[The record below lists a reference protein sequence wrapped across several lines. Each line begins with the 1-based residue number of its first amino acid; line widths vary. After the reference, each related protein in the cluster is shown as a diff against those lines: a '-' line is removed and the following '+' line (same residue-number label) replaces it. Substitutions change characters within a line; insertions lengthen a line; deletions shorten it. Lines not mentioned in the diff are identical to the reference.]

1 MRCLRRA
8 GERSEPSG
16 GGIVITQESW
26 MDIKS
31 LSRQGMS
38 IRQIARTTGLS
49 RVTVRRALTQVAPKG
64 YGPRASRPGKLTPHE
79 PYLHEQ
85 LASRPWVRATTL
97 FHEVRARGYVGH
109 YEGVKRLVRAR
120 RREEKARSNVC
131 VRFETGPAQ
140 EAQFD
145 WKGPIAGLIRPAPEL
160 AIFLFRFLL
169 CFSRVRITS
178 VAFTLR
184 LPEVLFDLRSALE
197 RLGGVMHR
205 IVFDNFK
212 AAVLTPR
219 PHLRLQPVFA
229 DFCAHYGVEPL
240 PALPYSPQRKGK
252 VERSF
257 GDFVDEGI
265 LHRTYESVEEL
276 QRALDEDDERHRE
289 RLVSSTGRTPCQG
302 LEIERPLLLPLP
314 DAPFDP
320 RLPEVRRV
328 FSDCTLSLRGARYSV
343 PHQLVGQMV
352 TVKEHPKSGALEIFH
367 RGKLVAS
374 HERARAGE
382 RVVLGEHVAELL
394 RPRWDRVRRA
404 HETAATP
411 APATPPHLQHRP
423 LVAWPQVTVESR
435 PLSLYDELA
444 SEVRS

>member
-1 MRCLRRA
+1 
-8 GERSEPSG
+8 
-16 GGIVITQESW
+16 VITQESW
-26 MDIKS
+26 MDVKS

-38 IRQIARTTGLS
+38 IRHIARTTGLS
-49 RVTVRRALTQVAPKG
+49 RVTVRRALMQVAPKG
-64 YGPRASRPGKLTPHE
+64 YGPRPTTPGKITPYE
-79 PYLHEQ
+79 PYLLEQ
-85 LASRPWVRATTL
+85 LQARPWVRATTL
-97 FHEVRARGYVGH
+97 FHEVCAKGYAGH
-109 YEGVKRLVRAR
+109 YEGIKRFVRSR

-160 AIFLFRFLL
+160 AVFLFRFLL

-197 RLGGVMHR
+197 KLGGVVHR

-229 DFCAHYGVEPL
+229 DFCAHYGVEPQ

-276 QRALDEDDERHRE
+276 QRALDEDDRRHGD
-289 RLVSSTGRTPCQG
+289 RLVSSTGRTPRKG
-302 LEIERPLLLPLP
+302 LDIERPLLLPLP
-314 DAPFDP
+314 DVSFDP
-320 RLPEVRRV
+320 RLPEARKV

-343 PHQLVGQMV
+343 PHPLVGQMV

-374 HERARAGE
+374 HARAVRGE
-382 RVVLGEHVAELL
+382 RVVLDEHVAELV
-394 RPRWDRVRRA
+394 RARWDRPRRV
-404 HETAATP
+404 HEAGATRTP
-411 APATPPHLQHRP
+411 ASPHREPRP
-423 LVAWPQVTVESR
+423 LVVWPKVSVETR

-444 SEVRS
+444 SEVRP